1 MSEGEMS
8 INDEFKI
15 AVLPG
20 DGIGIEVMGVCLDVL
35 AHVQAKIGG
44 FSLAN
49 EILPCGAGHYLDTGT
64 DLPDETFK
72 KAEEADAV
80 LLGAMGLPDVRRA
93 DGTEINPQL
102 DFRIEFELFAGV
114 RPVKV
119 LPGIPAALTESRAAD
134 IDMVVIREQ
143 TEGLFIDIRAEKS
156 ENNLEVANRCLI
168 TRPGTERV
176 TDFAFDLARRR
187 KAEGG
192 KGTVTCVDKAN
203 VLSSMAFFRKIFD
216 ERAALNSDITGEHAY
231 IDIMAHNLVRRPWD
245 YDVMVMEN
253 LFGDIVSD
261 LTAALIGGM
270 GVAPSAD
277 LGLKH
282 GVFQPCHGTAPD
294 IAGQGIAN
302 PTAMLLSAALMLDWL
317 GDKHDHEKC
326 KMAGKVLEEAVQQG
340 YALGTIKSAEFGG
353 SDGTVAISE
362 TIKKLI

>member
-1 MSEGEMS
+1 MS
-8 INDEFKI
+8 INDEFNI

-20 DGIGIEVMGVCLDVL
+20 DGIGVEVMDACLHVL
-35 AHVQAKIGG
+35 QHLQAKVGG
-44 FSLAN
+44 FSLIT
-49 EILPCGAGHYLDTGT
+49 ETLPCGAGHYLEVGT
-64 DLPDETFK
+64 DLPDETMRT
-72 KAEEADAV
+72 AQDADAV

-119 LPGIPAALTESRAAD
+119 LPGIPAALTDPRAAD
-134 IDMVVIREQ
+134 IDLVVIREQ
-143 TEGLFIDIRAEKS
+143 TEGLFIDIREEKAE
-156 ENNLEVANRCLI
+156 NDDEVADRCLI

-176 TDFAFDLARRR
+176 VDFAFNLARRR
-187 KAEGG
+187 KLQGG
-192 KGTVTCVDKAN
+192 KGLVTCVDKAN
-203 VLSSMAFFRKIFD
+203 VLSSMAFFRKVFD
-216 ERAALNSDITGEHAY
+216 ERAAQNTDIELDHAY
-231 IDIMAHNLVRRPWD
+231 IDITAHNLVRRPWD

-317 GDKHDHEKC
+317 GEAHDHLMCRE
-326 KMAGKVLEEAVQQG
+326 AGQILESAVKQG
-340 YALGTIKSAEFGG
+340 YALGRIKSAEFFG
-353 SDGTVAISE
+353 SDGTESIAATVKE
-362 TIKKLI
+362 LI

>member
-1 MSEGEMS
+1 MPT
-8 INDEFKI
+8 NDEFKI

-20 DGIGIEVMGVCLDVL
+20 DGIGVEVMEVCLDIL
-35 AHVQAKIGG
+35 RHVQAKVGG
-44 FSLAN
+44 FSLVT
-49 EILPCGAGHYLDTGT
+49 ETLPCGAGHYLEAGT
-64 DLPDETFK
+64 DLPDETFR
-72 KAEEADAV
+72 KAQDADAV
-80 LLGAMGLPDVRRA
+80 LLGAMGLPDIRRA

-114 RPVKV
+114 RPVKG
-119 LPGIPAALTESRAAD
+119 LPGIPAALTDPRAAD

-143 TEGLFIDIRAEKS
+143 TEGLFIDIRADKAQ
-156 ENNLEVANRCLI
+156 NDQEVADRCLI

-176 TDFAFDLARRR
+176 VDFAFNLARRR
-187 KAEGG
+187 KQEGG
-192 KGTVTCVDKAN
+192 MGKVTCVDKAN
-203 VLSSMAFFRKIFD
+203 VLSSMAFFRKVFD
-216 ERAALNSDITGEHAY
+216 ERAAQNAEIDADHSY
-231 IDIMAHNLVRRPWD
+231 IDITAHNLVRRPWD

-277 LGLKH
+277 LGAKH

-317 GDKHDHEKC
+317 GETHDHAMC
-326 KMAGKVLEEAVQQG
+326 KEAARLLEGAVKQG
-340 YALGTIKSAEFGG
+340 YASGRIHPAEFGG
-353 SDGTVAISE
+353 SGGTESIAATVKS
-362 TIKKLI
+362 LI